1 MNCEWVKE
9 NVTLYVYDE
18 LADDAR
24 HEVDQHARRCPDC
37 ALELKAVRNFTESMN
52 AVPQLEVT
60 PNLLTSARMSL
71 QEALETA
78 EQARGWARFTF
89 DPFAW
94 LRQVRFAP
102 ALAAVLLMV
111 GFGAGIGTG
120 YKVAK
125 SKTIVPGGTGGP
137 EIHQPQEASIAGI
150 RNIVQQPGSNQ
161 VQIQY
166 DKTFPEQ
173 VTGSADDPKIQQ
185 LLLYAAKNNY
195 NSGLRMDSI
204 DLLKDKPQDDRVREA
219 LVFALRYD
227 SNPGVRLKAEEGLA
241 PFVKQDIR
249 VRNAMLEAL
258 LNDNNPGVRQG
269 AMKALENVKTDTSVR
284 QALQQLSQDDPNQF
298 IRSESRRLLASVP
311 HID

>member
-24 HEVDQHARRCPDC
+24 HEVDQHARRCADC
-37 ALELKAVRNFTESMN
+37 ALELKAVRSFAESMN
-52 AVPQLEVT
+52 SLPQLEVS

-71 QEALETA
+71 QEALETT

-102 ALAAVLLMV
+102 ALAAAILMV
-111 GFGAGIGTG
+111 GLGVGIGTG
-120 YKVAK
+120 Y
-125 SKTIVPGGTGGP
+125 TIGKNKAVTPGSAGA
-137 EIHQPQEASIAGI
+137 EVHQPQEASIAGI
-150 RNIVQQPGSNQ
+150 RNIIQQPGSNQ

-173 VTGSADDPKIQQ
+173 VQGSVDDPRIQQ

-219 LVFALRYD
+219 LIFSLRYD

-269 AMKALENVKTDTSVR
+269 ALKALENVKTDTSVR
-284 QALQQLSQDDPNQF
+284 QAFQQLSKEDPNQF

>member
-9 NVTLYVYDE
+9 NATLYVYDE

-24 HEVDQHARRCPDC
+24 HEVDQHALRCPDC
-37 ALELKAVRNFTESMN
+37 ALELKAVRNFSESMN
-52 AVPQLEVT
+52 VLPQLEVT

-71 QEALETA
+71 QEALETT
-78 EQARGWARFTF
+78 EQAGGWGRFTF

-102 ALAAVLLMV
+102 ALAAAILMV
-111 GFGAGIGTG
+111 GLGVGIGTG
-120 YKVAK
+120 YTIGKN
-125 SKTIVPGGTGGP
+125 KTPGVLGP
-137 EIHQPQEASIAGI
+137 VVNQPQEASIAGI
-150 RNIVQQPGSNQ
+150 RNIIQQPGSKE

-166 DKTFPEQ
+166 DKTFSEEAK
-173 VTGSADDPKIQQ
+173 GSIDDPRIQQ

-219 LVFALRYD
+219 LIFSLRYD

-269 AMKALENVKTDTSVR
+269 ALKALETVKTDTSVR
-284 QALQQLSQDDPNQF
+284 QALQQLSQEDPNQF
-298 IRSESRRLLASVP
+298 IRTETRRLLASVP

>member
-9 NVTLYVYDE
+9 NATLYVYDE
-18 LADDAR
+18 LADDAK
-24 HEVDQHARRCPDC
+24 HEVDQHALRCPDC

-52 AVPQLEVT
+52 ALPQLEVT

-71 QEALETA
+71 QEALETT
-78 EQARGWARFTF
+78 EQARGWSRFTF

-102 ALAAVLLMV
+102 ALAAVILMV

-120 YKVAK
+120 YQVAK
-125 SKTIVPGGTGGP
+125 NKATVPGGTNTTGNP
-137 EIHQPQEASIAGI
+137 TTEASIAGI
-150 RNIVQQPGSNQ
+150 RNIIQQPGSNQ

-173 VTGSADDPKIQQ
+173 VSGSVDDPKIQQ

-219 LVFALRYD
+219 LIFSLRYD

-269 AMKALENVKTDTSVR
+269 ALKALETVKTDTSVR
-284 QALQQLSQDDPNQF
+284 QAFQQLSQEDPNQF
-298 IRSESRRLLASVP
+298 IRTETRRLLASVP

>member
-24 HEVDQHARRCPDC
+24 HEVDQHALRCPDC
-37 ALELKAVRNFTESMN
+37 AVELKAVRNFAESMN
-52 AVPQLEVT
+52 TLPQLEVT
-60 PNLLTSARMSL
+60 PNLLTSARMGL
-71 QEALETA
+71 QEALETT
-78 EQARGWARFTF
+78 EQAGRWGRFTF

-102 ALAAVLLMV
+102 ALAAGILMV
-111 GFGAGIGTG
+111 GLGVGVGTG
-120 YKVAK
+120 YQIGKNRVV
-125 SKTIVPGGTGGP
+125 VPGPNGGT
-137 EIHQPQEASIAGI
+137 IADTQQASISGI
-150 RNIVQQPGSNQ
+150 RNIVQQPGSKE

-173 VTGSADDPKIQQ
+173 VSGSIDDPRIQQ

-219 LVFALRYD
+219 LIFSLRYD
-227 SNPGVRLKAEEGLA
+227 SNPGIRLKAEEGLA

-284 QALQQLSQDDPNQF
+284 QALQQLSQEDPNQF

>member
-24 HEVDQHARRCPDC
+24 HEVEQHAHRCIDC
-37 ALELKAVRNFTESMN
+37 ARELKTVREFHQQMN
-52 AVPQLEVT
+52 VLPQLEVT
-60 PNLLTSARMSL
+60 PNLLASARMEL
-71 QEALETA
+71 QEALETT
-78 EQARGWARFTF
+78 EQKRNWTRLAF
-89 DPFAW
+89 DPMHW
-94 LRQVRFAP
+94 LRQMRFSP

-111 GFGAGIGTG
+111 GFGGGMGTM
-120 YKVAK
+120 YRMAK
-125 SKTIVPGGTGGP
+125 SGPVAPNGGTP
-137 EIHQPQEASIAGI
+137 NQQTQEASISGI

-173 VTGSADDPKIQQ
+173 VSGSIDDPHIQQ
-185 LLLYAAKNNY
+185 LLLYAARNNY

-219 LVFALRYD
+219 LIFALRYD

-241 PFVKQDIR
+241 SFVKQDIR

-258 LNDNNPGVRQG
+258 LNDNNPGVRAG
-269 AMKALENVKTDTSVR
+269 ALHALEPVKTDTSVR
-284 QALQQLSQDDPNQF
+284 QALQQLAQEDPSQF
-298 IRSESRRLLASVP
+298 VRTESRRLLASMP
-311 HID
+311 QID

>member
-18 LADDAR
+18 LADDAK
-24 HEVDQHARRCPDC
+24 HEVDQHARRCPEC
-37 ALELKAVRNFTESMN
+37 ALELKAVRSFAEAMN
-52 AVPQLEVT
+52 ATPQLEVT

-71 QEALETA
+71 QEALETT
-78 EQARGWARFTF
+78 EQARGWGRFTF

-102 ALAAVLLMV
+102 ALAAVILMV

-120 YKVAK
+120 YQVAK
-125 SKTIVPGGTGGP
+125 NKTVVPGGVAG
-137 EIHQPQEASIAGI
+137 EIHPQDQATIAGI

-166 DKTFPEQ
+166 DKSFPEQ
-173 VTGSADDPKIQQ
+173 VSGSADDPKIQQ

-219 LVFALRYD
+219 LIFALRYD
-227 SNPGVRLKAEEGLA
+227 SNPGVRLKAEDGLA

-284 QALQQLSQDDPNQF
+284 QALQQLSQEDPNQF